1 MARSLAALLLLLVAA
16 AGASHAASPA
26 EMYWKIA
33 LPTSPMPG
41 AIRDLISP
49 ASSAASASKDKE
61 DTVGSVFFLEK
72 DLFPGSKMTLHFTR
86 VTAGAAL
93 LPRGRADSV
102 PFASEKLPEI
112 LSQLSIPAGSP
123 TADAM
128 RSTLAVCEAAR
139 IASETA
145 PKHKHYC
152 ATSLESMV
160 GLVASSLGTRD
171 VHAVS
176 TEVVN
181 RAGPTPRQAYRVE
194 AVRPVP
200 VPGGDMVA
208 CHRMPYAYAVFGVHG
223 IKGAAYTVTLAG
235 ADGTMAEAVAA
246 CHGDVDGHGVAVAE
260 AYKRLGVAP
269 GKVAVCHFLPQD
281 DMLWVRN

>member
-1 MARSLAALLLLLVAA
+1 MARSLAAVLLLLVAA

-49 ASSAASASKDKE
+49 ASSVGSASKE
-61 DTVGSVFFLEK
+61 DTVGNVFFLEK

-86 VTAGAAL
+86 ATAGAAL
-93 LPRGRADSV
+93 LPRGRAESV
-102 PFASEKLPEI
+102 PFASERLPEI
-112 LSQLSIPAGSP
+112 LSQLSIPAVSP

-128 RSTLAVCEAAR
+128 WSTLAECEAAR
-139 IASETA
+139 LAGETT
-145 PKHKHYC
+145 KHKHYC

-160 GLVASSLGTRD
+160 EFVASSLGTRD

-176 TEVVN
+176 TEVISTLT
-181 RAGPTPRQAYRVE
+181 PTPRQAYRVE
-194 AVRPVP
+194 AVRPVA

-208 CHRMPYAYAVFGVHG
+208 CHGMPYAYAVFGLHG
-223 IKGAAYTVTLAG
+223 LKGAAYTVTLAG
-235 ADGTMAEAVAA
+235 ADGTVAQAVAA
-246 CHGDVDGHGVAVAE
+246 CHGDVDGHGAVAE

-269 GKVAVCHFLPQD
+269 GSVAICHFLPQD
-281 DMLWVRN
+281 DMIWVRN

>member
-1 MARSLAALLLLLVAA
+1 MARSLAAVLLLLVAA

-41 AIRDLISP
+41 AIRDLINP
-49 ASSAASASKDKE
+49 ASSAGSASKE
-61 DTVGSVFFLEK
+61 DTVGNVFFLEK

-86 VTAGAAL
+86 ATAGAAL

-160 GLVASSLGTRD
+160 ELVASSLGTRD

-194 AVRPVP
+194 AVRPVA

-208 CHRMPYAYAVFGVHG
+208 CHGMPYAYAVFGLHG
-223 IKGAAYTVTLAG
+223 LKGAAYTVTLAG
-235 ADGTMAEAVAA
+235 ADGTVAQAVAA
-246 CHGDVDGHGVAVAE
+246 CHGDVDGHGAVAE

-269 GKVAVCHFLPQD
+269 GSVAICHFLPQD
-281 DMLWVRN
+281 DMIWVRN